1 MSVKPEFQSDIH
13 EFETRDVGYGKAL
26 RATRMVESVRLG
38 LTTLALLAGLTIVGT
53 SAETLA
59 VYNKTHLGQDFLL
72 PLWPSDFDIR
82 PTIALVACGSITF
95 LASAASL
102 IASKVQAVSN
112 NRVSPSSVLITNVT
126 QPGPEQTPR
135 SQLGLHPRFLDLLHR
150 RADRYVLLLWS
161 QRLVYCLFSTSLDLP
176 VVRRLHDHCTT
187 LGKAMQGEQ
196 SGLVSN
202 RHDRT
207 AGSFG
212 IGGHCL
218 GCICR
223 EEAIRRPRKEG

>member
-1 MSVKPEFQSDIH
+1 MSVKPEFQSDLH

-82 PTIALVACGSITF
+82 PTIALVTCGSIIF
-95 LASAASL
+95 LASAVSL

-112 NRVSPSSVLITNVT
+112 NTVSLSSVLVTNVT
-126 QPGPEQTPR
+126 QPGPEQAPH

-161 QRLVYCLFSTSLDLP
+161 
-176 VVRRLHDHCTT
+176 
-187 LGKAMQGEQ
+187 
-196 SGLVSN
+196 
-202 RHDRT
+202 
-207 AGSFG
+207 
-212 IGGHCL
+212 
-218 GCICR
+218 
-223 EEAIRRPRKEG
+223 